1 MAKIVKSADAP
12 EGDLKVSTG
21 SVEFKLTGDEG
32 YETTDPAAIDAAIT
46 HPFLDVE
53 YPELGGIKEAT
64 KAQTRDIREQAKAE
78 AKADKLTA
86 EKDPYE
92 PAVTA
97 EDVLAA
103 KDDKDKKESK

>member
-12 EGDLKVSTG
+12 EGDLRVSTG
-21 SVEFKLTGDEG
+21 TVEFKLTDADGFD
-32 YETTDPAAIDAAIT
+32 TTDPAAIDAAVS

-53 YPELGGIKEAT
+53 YPELGGIKEAA
-64 KAQTRDIREQAKAE
+64 KAQTKVIREQAKAE
-78 AKADKLTA
+78 VKADKLTA
-86 EKDPYE
+86 EKDPYN
-92 PAVTA
+92 PPVTA